1 VLDWRDPL
9 LVPCHWQA
17 ELFYCRWR
25 TKAIDDCSNSNY
37 ATDILTLKRFEICRQ
52 LLSFLTL
59 CLCEPGVNTTFR
71 VLNLDWLY
79 WQMLTLNSSTIFCV
93 ADMVIHFG
101 RYGIFVWMMWLW
113 PIWSVADMVQ
123 TRLCWTVFT
132 RNRDTA
138 VCSQPMF
145 VCLLIF
151 GCLWVFLAAFLCP
164 VCVVVNVYSFPFLL
178 FMFYLSGE

>member
-1 VLDWRDPL
+1 MATFGVRLAWPIISALPLTGRIVLLSVKNKGNRWL
-9 LVPCHWQA
+9 LKLKLRYW
-17 ELFYCRWR
+17 Y
-25 TKAIDDCSNSNY
+25 T
-37 ATDILTLKRFEICRQ
+37 LTSKRFEICRQ
-52 LLSFLTL
+52 LLSSLTL
-59 CLCEPGVNTTFR
+59 CLCKTG
-71 VLNLDWLY
+71 VLNLDWLGLLTI
-79 WQMLTLNSSTIFCV
+79 LTLNSSTIFV
-93 ADMVIHFG
+93 ADMVIRFG
-101 RYGIFVWMMWLW
+101 RYGLFVWMMWLW

>member
-1 VLDWRDPL
+1 MLDWHDPL

-79 WQMLTLNSSTIFCV
+79 WQMLTLNSSTIF
-93 ADMVIHFG
+93 
-101 RYGIFVWMMWLW
+101 LW
-113 PIWSVADMVQ
+113 PIWLFILADMVFSCGWCGCGRYGLWPIWYRPVSAEPFSHG
-123 TRLCWTVFT
+123 TGTLRYVASLCL
-132 RNRDTA
+132 
-138 VCSQPMF
+138 F
-145 VCLLIF
+145 VC
-151 GCLWVFLAAFLCP
+151 WFLVAFEYFLQHF
-164 VCVVVNVYSFPFLL
+164 CVQFVL
-178 FMFYLSGE
+178 

>member
-1 VLDWRDPL
+1 MATFGVRLAWPIISALPL
-9 LVPCHWQA
+9 TGRIV
-17 ELFYCRWR
+17 
-25 TKAIDDCSNSNY
+25 
-37 ATDILTLKRFEICRQ
+37 
-52 LLSFLTL
+52 LLSVKNK
-59 CLCEPGVNTTFR
+59 GNR
-71 VLNLDWLY
+71 WLLKLKLRY
-79 WQMLTLNSSTIFCV
+79 WYTHVKSLWNMLTAVEFFNSL
-93 ADMVIHFG
+93 VIHFG
-101 RYGIFVWMMWLW
+101 WYGLFVWPMWLW

-178 FMFYLSGE
+178 FMLYLSGE